1 MANIHTLNDVPTTP
15 TADMTNAEPQYQPT
29 KDYLHNLKKMI
40 KMMKDNKHVGN
51 LLPFFTDTETKK
63 PARGILFSTEHPAHR
78 RWDEKKL
85 YRWIRQEMYEEEY
98 GLGFFISGGIGVLD
112 FDCEEDMKWFIQE
125 FEIEEDTYFISQ
137 NLGKHNCS
145 CDKEREHTYHLY
157 FEMDDFWHSKT
168 KKVSCIYADDGKTK
182 RHIDFLR
189 CSDKGTPHVI
199 KCPTGAGERVWRQ
212 RPKDGIIKP
221 LNIIIS
227 NYFKNNWVMSKREEF
242 AEHRSM
248 KLIDLCES
256 INPDDITNNDLEMI
270 VRELLGQ
277 GIDAEIIMNYT
288 LFVRKENTFTNR
300 VGAGSTKEYTD
311 EEHIRW
317 ITNIMDT
324 FIPDGLRRTTTIFS
338 KSRNNMT
345 KYNEI
350 DTKWLN
356 KYGTEFD
363 TNYLKDLSFSTT
375 MTTDEKRK
383 KMIDYYN
390 HFFVITTGMK
400 KNGIYFKKFHNDGT
414 MREVG
419 LYQDPSQFQQFA
431 GIMMRI
437 DDEGKQVNTAKH
449 WFGAKSITYD
459 KVVFKPYGIK
469 RNERIKIS
477 PNEFNTFSGL
487 KMKYLPN
494 YNKPEFNDLGDRI
507 HHHISVVLCWDNKTK
522 FGVDEKLYKFYRA
535 WLYKMIVLGE
545 RTHIALVN
553 YSKQKGVGKSMLS
566 SGLMN
571 HVVGKNLSMLNSSF
585 SKLIKDTFT
594 DYWEDCILATLEE
607 MPQYSGDKDSKTGWD
622 FCKALTTEDNMSSRG
637 FMTAPDKM
645 DIWVNLIINT
655 NHFYSIDPGFM
666 ERRACVNIINP
677 CYKDDNEYFAKC
689 APAFDSYDGWQNYIH
704 RYLIGG
710 YGEFS
715 DTKVEPM
722 ECLIPDTKYRKMLN
736 ARGSDSVIYFFKELF
751 ENMADPDTPEEP
763 YKRLLEGTPKRWS
776 IKQLFKAFNVF
787 KEENGVSDMSYKT
800 VDDFEKAMMV
810 KFEIDILSL
819 NNTTKRE
826 KKQYEGQT
834 VKTTPTVF
842 RDGRVGKCIQIDEQ
856 LISAILSVVKHKQI
870 STTDALSLTDEEILE
885 TFEDPSKYLNC
896 MGDAGFLD
904 ESDDEGRDGLDI

>member
-1 MANIHTLNDVPTTP
+1 MTNIHTLNDAPK
-15 TADMTNAEPQYQPT
+15 TADSSIAVPNYKPT
-29 KDYLHNLKKMI
+29 KEFKYALKKMI
-40 KMMKDNKHVGN
+40 DIRNTNKHVGD
-51 LLPFFTDTETKK
+51 LLPVFLDTDTKRQ
-63 PARGILFSTEHPAHR
+63 ARGILSAMKHEAHK
-78 RWDEKKL
+78 RWDETKM
-85 YRWIRQEMYEEEY
+85 YRWIKTEIFEERY
-98 GLGFFISGGIGVLD
+98 DLGFFISGGIGVLD

-125 FEIEEDTYFISQ
+125 FEIKEDDYYVSQ
-137 NLGKHNCS
+137 NVGKHK
-145 CDKEREHTYHLY
+145 CDCVGKTKEHTFHLY
-157 FEMDDFWHSKT
+157 FEMTDFWYSKKT
-168 KKVSCIYADDGKTK
+168 TTDCIYADDGKIRRK
-182 RHIDFLR
+182 IDFLR
-189 CSDKGTPHVI
+189 ASQEGTPHIV
-199 KCPTGAGERVWRQ
+199 KCPTGADARKWVQ
-212 RPKDGIIKP
+212 APKDGIIKP
-221 LNIIIS
+221 LNILVS
-227 NYFKNNWVMSKREEF
+227 NHFKNNWYISKREEF

-248 KLIDLCES
+248 KLIEMVES
-256 INPDDITNNDLEMI
+256 INPDNIDNNDMEMI

-277 GIDAEIIMNYT
+277 GIDAEIIMNLT
-288 LFVRKENTFTNR
+288 LHIRKENSYTNR
-300 VGAGSTKEYTD
+300 IGSGSTKEYTK

-317 ITNIMDT
+317 ITNLMDT
-324 FIPDGLRRTTTIFS
+324 FIPDGLRRITTICI
-338 KSRNNMT
+338 KAKADMT
-345 KYNEI
+345 KYNII

-363 TNYLKDLSFSTT
+363 TNYLKDLSMSSTL
-375 MTTDEKRK
+375 TTDEKRR

-414 MREVG
+414 IREVG
-419 LYQDPSQFQQFA
+419 LYQDPSQFQHFA

-449 WFGAKSITYD
+449 WFSVKSITYD

-487 KMKYLPN
+487 KMKYIPN
-494 YNKPEFNDLGDRI
+494 YHKPEFDELGDRI

-522 FGVDEKLYKFYRA
+522 YGVDEKLYKFYRA

-585 SKLIKDTFT
+585 TKLIKDTFT

-666 ERRACVNIINP
+666 ERRACVNIINA
-677 CYKDDNEYFAKC
+677 CYKDDDEYFAKT

-704 RYLIGG
+704 RYLIQR

-722 ECLIPDTKYRKMLN
+722 ECLIPETKYRKMLN

-751 ENMADPDTPEEP
+751 ENMADPETPEEP
-763 YKRLLEGTPKRWS
+763 YKRLLDKSNPKRWS
-776 IKQLFKAFNVF
+776 IKQLFKAFTVF

-834 VKTTPTVF
+834 AKTTPTIF

-870 STTDALSLTDEEILE
+870 STTDALSLSDDEILE
-885 TFEDPSKYLNC
+885 TFEDPAKYLNC
-896 MGDAGFLD
+896 VRDSEFLD
-904 ESDDEGRDGLDI
+904 DSDDEGRDGLGI